1 MTEIEAMQRF
11 TALYD
16 SHHRQVFGYAVS
28 RAGRQAA
35 DEIVS
40 DTFLVAWRRFA
51 DLPDPALPWLLGVSR
66 NLIREQFRQSA
77 RQESLAA
84 ELRAWSTQQPD
95 GADPADVVGDRDLVL
110 TALAGLAADDRELL
124 TLVAWHGL
132 SSREAASVI
141 GCSPATYFVRLH
153 RARRRLEQALE
164 SLSHS
169 APPRPPSPPGPPP
182 AAPLAS
188 SLTRIARTDT
198 SR

>member
-1 MTEIEAMQRF
+1 VTEIEAMQRF

-16 SHHRQVFGYAVS
+16 THQRQVFGYAVS

-51 DLPDPALPWLLGVSR
+51 ELPEPALPWLLGVAR

-84 ELRAWSTQQPD
+84 ELRSWSTQEPD
-95 GADPADVVGDRDLVL
+95 GADPADVVGDRDAVL
-110 TALAGLAADDRELL
+110 RALAGLGADDRELL

-132 SSREAASVI
+132 SSREAAGVI

-164 SLSHS
+164 SLDRTP
-169 APPRPPSPPGPPP
+169 APSPRPPLQPPLTAG
-182 AAPLAS
+182 AS
-188 SLTRIARTDT
+188 LSRITRTDT
-198 SR
+198 PR

>member
-1 MTEIEAMQRF
+1 MTDTAAMQRF

-16 SHHRQVFGYAVS
+16 THHRQVFCYAVS

-51 DLPDPALPWLLGVSR
+51 ELPEPALPWLLGVAR

-84 ELRAWSTQQPD
+84 ELRAW
-95 GADPADVVGDRDLVL
+95 
-110 TALAGLAADDRELL
+110 
-124 TLVAWHGL
+124 
-132 SSREAASVI
+132 
-141 GCSPATYFVRLH
+141 
-153 RARRRLEQALE
+153 RRLEQSLE
-164 SLSHS
+164 SVG
-169 APPRPPSPPGPPP
+169 RVPPP
-182 AAPLAS
+182 ATALTSPLTAGA
-188 SLTRIARTDT
+188 SLTRITRTDF